1 MENVERYFL
10 VIIGAILLVAL
21 LLLGIKNKEDYEKCM
36 ITEKNEQICS
46 IYLK

>member
-1 MENVERYFL
+1 MEKLEKYIL
-10 VIIGAILLVAL
+10 IIIGAVAL
-21 LLLGIKNKEDYEKCM
+21 TALLIIAIKNKEDYEKCM